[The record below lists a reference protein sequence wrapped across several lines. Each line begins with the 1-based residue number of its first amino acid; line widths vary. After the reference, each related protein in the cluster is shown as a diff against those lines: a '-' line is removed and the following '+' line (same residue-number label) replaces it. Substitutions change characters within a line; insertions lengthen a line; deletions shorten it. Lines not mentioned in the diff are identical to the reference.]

1 MVCPAFLFNELA
13 HANLR
18 GTGATYL
25 DSDMAPRVDRWVEM
39 ARAQGVDLTFNEAFR
54 TNADQIAMQSNP
66 NAITPAQ
73 AGSSL
78 HEAGFAV
85 DVNYSSLRDVP
96 GGLTGNQ
103 QRQIIRSTASQA
115 GLSWGGNFSTPDRP
129 HFYFDPGNRGQ
140 RIIVAQ
146 RSYCT
151 WSGRC

>member
-1 MVCPAFLFNELA
+1 MFLLNMLY
-13 HANLR
+13 NRTVLR
-18 GTGATYL
+18 P
-25 DSDMAPRVDRWVEM
+25 DPDVS
-39 ARAQGVDLTFNEAFR
+39 
-54 TNADQIAMQSNP
+54 
-66 NAITPAQ
+66 
-73 AGSSL
+73 
-78 HEAGFAV
+78 V